1 MKLHQLLSLMGLTV
15 LLSTVS
21 VNPSFSQS
29 LKDKVNQQ
37 QSEKQQKEKNCQ
49 TIEENYQYERVS
61 QYKTMARDPSK
72 PFSRYY
78 VDSSNNVHSVRFG
91 HEWGWE
97 HPDLPTKGGRTG
109 LIRTNCNPF
118 RGKVGE
124 QRVMVDDCKFKV
136 NNLGQTYSVSYKH
149 IKEWSVEGDELK
161 EYSQT
166 ITTEN
171 CHTNNP
177 IVWESKV
184 IVDGGIMKVR

>member
-1 MKLHQLLSLMGLTV
+1 MKLPKLLSLMGVTI

-61 QYKTMARDPSK
+61 QYKTESRDPSK

-78 VDSSNNVHSVRFG
+78 IDSSNNVHSVRFG
-91 HEWGWE
+91 HEWGWK

-124 QRVMVDDCKFKV
+124 QRVKVDDCKFKV
-136 NNLGQTYSVSYKH
+136 NNLGQTYSVSYKY

-166 ITTEN
+166 ITIDN

-177 IVWESKV
+177 IVREGKV